1 MTDRY
6 FKKAEAEAL
15 QGNRI
20 RTMIEFSGVPRDT
33 TGTITG
39 ADKTGRNTAG
49 VFMRLGKAGP
59 EGYTVAIQWDLPGRG
74 KPLVDWF
81 SKAELAVFADTV
93 TG

>member
-1 MTDRY
+1 MTDKY

-20 RTMIEFSGVPRDT
+20 RSMVEFSGVPKDT

-39 ADKTGRNTAG
+39 ADKTGRYAAG
-49 VFMRLGKAGP
+49 AFMRPGKAGP
-59 EGYTVAIQWDLPGRG
+59 EGYTVAIQWDLPERG

-81 SKAELAVFADTV
+81 SKTEFERYLQTL
-93 TG
+93 